1 VSDYEDRLLTCAD
14 CGKDF
19 EWSAKDQAFFAE
31 RDFQPPKRCKECR
44 QARRQSQRDFPR
56 EGRDEK

>member
-1 VSDYEDRLLTCAD
+1 MSEYEVKRLTCVD
-14 CGKDF
+14 CGQDF

-44 QARRQSQRDFPR
+44 QTRKQSQRDFPR
-56 EGRDEK
+56 EDNNK

>member
-1 VSDYEDRLLTCAD
+1 MSEFEDRQLTCAD

-19 EWSAKDQAFFAE
+19 QWDAKDQAFFAE

-44 QARRQSQRDFPR
+44 QARKQSQRDFPR
-56 EGRDEK
+56 DGMETK

>member
-1 VSDYEDRLLTCAD
+1 LTCAD

-19 EWSAKDQAFFAE
+19 QWSAKDQEFFAE

-44 QARRQSQRDFPR
+44 QARKQSQRDFPR
-56 EGRDEK
+56 EGRGE